1 MRSPGNPLDAYKTY
15 KRGNTFDVF
24 VWNPYGS
31 VHIRPAWPGYTV
43 LPDFQLPVRKNGGQP
58 ELREFFDK
66 VPLDGN
72 LALHPVHPPFPLPGE
87 PGNVSYYYPE
97 DFDITNATETA
108 SASIAYLRQGA
119 SKTSKNSSLT
129 TTMSHEYLRTTPTP
143 GFRNINHPP
152 YVTNHVPGDLA
163 VHAESPDATH
173 SDGVVEYDIH
183 NLYRHHLLNVTY
195 HGLRCFRAIVHVL
208 SADRPSQG
216 AGQGIGGSDSQSRR
230 TSTFILCL
238 KHCRFRSTESRYSAS
253 MRAGSAATAMRN
265 FCNRWMRLSAF
276 FPFYINHNVLLA
288 IPQEPYI

>member
-1 MRSPGNPLDAYKTY
+1 MNEVSPLCVGNC
-15 KRGNTFDVF
+15 
-24 VWNPYGS
+24 GS
-31 VHIRPAWPGYTV
+31 
-43 LPDFQLPVRKNGGQP
+43 
-58 ELREFFDK
+58 
-66 VPLDGN
+66 GN

-97 DFDITNATETA
+97 DFDFTNATETA
-108 SASIAYLRQGA
+108 SASIASLRQGA

-195 HGLRCFRAIVHVL
+195 HG
-208 SADRPSQG
+208 SG
-216 AGQGIGGSDSQSRR
+216 AGHWGKRQPVPPDLYVYSMPQALSFSLYGIPIFGVDACGFSGNSN
-230 TSTFILCL
+230 
-238 KHCRFRSTESRYSAS
+238 EE
-253 MRAGSAATAMRN
+253 
-265 FCNRWMRLSAF
+265 
-276 FPFYINHNVLLA
+276 LL
-288 IPQEPYI
+288 